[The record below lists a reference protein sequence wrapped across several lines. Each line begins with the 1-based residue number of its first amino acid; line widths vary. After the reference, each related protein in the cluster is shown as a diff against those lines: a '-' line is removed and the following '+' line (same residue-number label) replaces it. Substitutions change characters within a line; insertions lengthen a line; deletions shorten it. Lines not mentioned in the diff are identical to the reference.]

1 MKVAIT
7 GHTSGIGKSIY
18 EYFYSR
24 GHIVLGFSRSNGY
37 DISDHAGREKIA
49 EASND
54 CDIFV
59 NNAYSNFDSSQLDM
73 LGLVN
78 SRWNEQDKLI
88 INISS
93 RYTIHDNMYCK
104 TKSQQDQFCDS
115 LVFSTFPRI
124 INLKP
129 GLTDTPRV
137 KNIAGNKM
145 ETKDIVFI
153 LDFVISNM
161 DYIVISSI
169 NFGK

>member
-1 MKVAIT
+1 
-7 GHTSGIGKSIY
+7 
-18 EYFYSR
+18 
-24 GHIVLGFSRSNGY
+24 
-37 DISDHAGREKIA
+37 
-49 EASND
+49 
-54 CDIFV
+54 
-59 NNAYSNFDSSQLDM
+59 
-73 LGLVN
+73 
-78 SRWNEQDKLI
+78 
-88 INISS
+88 
-93 RYTIHDNMYCK
+93 MYCK